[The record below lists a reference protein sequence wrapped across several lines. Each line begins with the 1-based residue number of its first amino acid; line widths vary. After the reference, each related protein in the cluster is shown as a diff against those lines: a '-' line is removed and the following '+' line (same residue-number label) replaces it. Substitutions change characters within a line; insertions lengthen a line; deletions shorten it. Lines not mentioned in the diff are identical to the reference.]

1 VCLYSRCRSPNMSV
15 TRSRAP
21 QSADVAPAGL
31 RKKYLDGEK
40 GVSSKPRR
48 VFSPAMN
55 MDSML
60 HARVIPGPDI
70 EWNPSYETYRAR
82 VESLSKMD
90 ILRPQKVP
98 EGFPET
104 VDAPRVWS
112 TTDFEDDSK
121 YIVSLNESEIAEIER
136 ALAFFK
142 GCGIEYEKI

>member
-1 VCLYSRCRSPNMSV
+1 MSV

-40 GVSSKPRR
+40 GVSPKPRR
-48 VFSPAMN
+48 VFSPVMN

-60 HARVIPGPDI
+60 HARVIPGPNI
-70 EWNPSYETYRAR
+70 KWNPSYETYRAR
-82 VESLSKMD
+82 VESLSNMD

-104 VDAPRVWS
+104 VDAPWVWS

-121 YIVSLNESEIAEIER
+121 HIVSLNESEVVEVER